1 MKPRKAVYLLVG
13 SPALKRAKEC
23 LTRNQPRDYEAKLMK
38 IVSLGQRMRNDD
50 GKPCHRVLIESYF

>member
-23 LTRNQPRDYEAKLMK
+23 LTRKSA
-38 IVSLGQRMRNDD
+38 LGLRGQAHEDRQFGATDA
-50 GKPCHRVLIESYF
+50 